1 MRILIQAM
9 GAIAVLFFM
18 LGFGSARPEVPE
30 SLKAPAGEEVI
41 LMAHATGVQIYV
53 CQAETEQ
60 KSAWVLKAPEAEL
73 SDGTGKQIVHHF
85 AGPAWKHIDESEVTG
100 KVVAKQ
106 DAPKPDAIPWLL
118 LSAAF
123 TPGKERWPVLRRF
136 NGSAARPACHPMPV
150 SAMCPRTARSRGAPT
165 PRTTISTRRLSS
177 ADSYSSHITSRRR
190 VETAPNKKDCG
201 IRRHEAM
208 TTWQREER
216 HRDPLPCR
224 LRRQTCP

>member
-73 SDGTGKQIVHHF
+73 SDRTGKQIVHHF
-85 AGPAWKHIDESEVTG
+85 AGPAWKHVDGSEVTG

-106 DAPKPDAIPWLL
+106 DAPKADAIPWLL
-118 LSAAF
+118 LSAASHMGEG
-123 TPGKERWPVLRRF
+123 TLARVTTIQRIRTEGGLPPNAGDCNMSANGKESR
-136 NGSAARPACHPMPV
+136 SAY
-150 SAMCPRTARSRGAPT
+150 
-165 PRTTISTRRLSS
+165 S
-177 ADSYSSHITSRRR
+177 ADYYFY
-190 VETAPNKKDCG
+190 VPAQK
-201 IRRHEAM
+201 
-208 TTWQREER
+208 
-216 HRDPLPCR
+216 
-224 LRRQTCP
+224 